1 MKRLLVAPAIVLAVI
16 LAALPVRADPPPDP
30 DPFFGR
36 DKALHFGFSAA
47 LAGGAYGA
55 SALYGLDGRANRVAV
70 GMAVAIGA
78 GYSKEILDACGFGTP
93 SWRDFAW
100 DLMGTAVGIGVSL
113 ALDYALSPSPAAK
126 SGSMAPAR

>member
-1 MKRLLVAPAIVLAVI
+1 MRRRLAAPALVLTL
-16 LAALPVRADPPPDP
+16 LAALPVRAEPPRDP

-78 GYSKEILDACGFGTP
+78 GYSKEIFDAAGFGTP
-93 SWRDFAW
+93 SWKDFAW
-100 DLMGTAVGIGVSL
+100 DLIGTAVGIGVSL
-113 ALDYALSPSPAAK
+113 AIDYALSPSPAAK
-126 SGSMAPAR
+126 TGSPAPAR